1 MPSPLLIEDETQI
14 ADIVRNAKIVAVVG
28 MKDGVDPH
36 APAYSVPVILKAR
49 GMRIIPVNPKF
60 DSILGERV
68 YANVADL
75 PVRPDILDVF
85 RRPEVVEALADEVL
99 AMPADR
105 RPEVFWMQTG
115 IRNEAAAAKLTAA
128 GIRVVQDHCLGV
140 YANRYRRNEGAS

>member
-1 MPSPLLIEDETQI
+1 MPSSLLIEDEAEI
-14 ADIVRNAKIVAVVG
+14 AEIVRGAKIVAVVG

-60 DSILGERV
+60 DSILGEKV
-68 YANVADL
+68 YARVADL
-75 PVRPDILDVF
+75 PERPDILDVF
-85 RRPEVVEALADEVL
+85 RRSEFIDALADEVL

-105 RPEVFWMQTG
+105 RPGVFWMQSG
-115 IRNEAAAAKLTAA
+115 IKNDAAAAKLATA

-140 YANRYRRNEGAS
+140 YANRYRRG

>member
-1 MPSPLLIEDETQI
+1 MPSPLLIEDETEI
-14 ADIVRNAKIVAVVG
+14 AEIVRGANVVAVVG

-49 GMRIIPVNPKF
+49 GMQIIPVNPKF
-60 DSILGERV
+60 DTILGEKV
-68 YANVADL
+68 YARVADVPL
-75 PVRPDILDVF
+75 RPDILDVF

-99 AMPADR
+99 AMPKDR
-105 RPEVFWMQTG
+105 YPRVFWMQSG

-140 YANRYRRNEGAS
+140 YANRYRRS